1 MIEHKW
7 LFDASDE
14 STSFEI
20 DQSATRVYPK
30 MITHVSKKENE
41 SSHKIS
47 QDEIQIN

>member
-1 MIEHKW
+1 MIIRREWRIDK
-7 LFDASDE
+7 
-14 STSFEI
+14 FEI

-47 QDEIQIN
+47 QDEIHKM